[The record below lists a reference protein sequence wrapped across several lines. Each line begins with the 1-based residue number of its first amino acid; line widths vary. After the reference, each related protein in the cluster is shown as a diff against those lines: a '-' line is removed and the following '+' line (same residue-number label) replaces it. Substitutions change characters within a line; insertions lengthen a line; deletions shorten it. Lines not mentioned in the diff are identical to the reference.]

1 MVNVKVCHFIG
12 NVHPSLKNILNIKP
26 HEEMKRCFRQVT
38 TIQIT
43 TPEYS
48 NKKHVDFAPNNE
60 DMIRYVSAKLVSDQ
74 NMGM

>member
-1 MVNVKVCHFIG
+1 
-12 NVHPSLKNILNIKP
+12 
-26 HEEMKRCFRQVT
+26 MKRCFRQVT

-43 TPEYS
+43 TREYS